1 MRKKKPITG
10 SVQILCDRSQAEFI
24 DSLGK
29 ILAGHS
35 RNRTLSIMI
44 DFTRLNMNL
53 LLKNFAEGAFSITDK
68 PAVLPGKISD
78 LERLYN

>member
-1 MRKKKPITG
+1 
-10 SVQILCDRSQAEFI
+10 
-24 DSLGK
+24 
-29 ILAGHS
+29 
-35 RNRTLSIMI
+35 
-44 DFTRLNMNL
+44 MNL